1 MRKLILIS
9 MLLLACN
16 PVKQVMKDPAKWEQV
31 KEAVIRSGACVTD
44 TVTIETIKDSI
55 VYQDSIIET
64 KIPVPC
70 PDFRINQ
77 PDGTYLASIAGELTI
92 KKPIRTKS
100 NEKVIKVTNNIKD
113 RSLEAILKKDIAER
127 DSAIKVYM
135 NLYEKTQLEVK
146 ALKAEKTALKWKLI
160 WTLAIAGI
168 VIFRKQLLKLASI
181 WI

>member
-1 MRKLILIS
+1 MRKLLIG
-9 MLLLACN
+9 LGIVLLACN
-16 PVKQVMKDPAKWEQV
+16 PVKQVLKDPEKFDKV
-31 KEAVIRSGACVTD
+31 KEAVIRGGYCVTD
-44 TVTIETIKDSI
+44 TVTVENISIKDSI
-55 VYQDSIIET
+55 IES
-64 KIPVPC
+64 KVFIPC
-70 PDFRINQ
+70 PDFKNEK
-77 PDGTYLASIAGELTI
+77 DGVIISSGVLSLKTPI
-92 KKPIRTKS
+92 KQ
-100 NEKVIKVTNNIKD
+100 KVIKVTNTVKD
-113 RSLEAILKKDIAER
+113 RSLENLLRKDLSER